1 MMTGKTQKIGKET
14 LFTLIELLIVI
25 AIILI
30 LISLLLPALKKAR
43 EKSYQVSCTS
53 NLKQLSLAVNFYLT
67 ANNDVLFEDMTSN
80 PEYYN
85 PLIRGK
91 FLPVN
96 YDSNLWWCH
105 KDEANISK
113 TRENRIANM
122 HYISYGFNSSYLR
135 KYKIS
140 RSNVPSS
147 TVLIAESAASTADYP
162 IGFYHVISRLMN
174 EGVNPIAY
182 PYHEQACNILW
193 LDGHVQPVMSDVKAP
208 YTARGTNLY
217 ITGKLGSYWV
227 APNRWNPNQNQ
238 VQ

>member
-1 MMTGKTQKIGKET
+1 M
-14 LFTLIELLIVI
+14 IELLIVI
-25 AIILI
+25 SIILI
-30 LISLLLPALKKAR
+30 LASLLLPSLKKGR
-43 EKSYQVSCTS
+43 DKSYQVSCTS

-67 ANNDVLFEDMTSN
+67 ANDDVLFEDTAAN

-85 PLIRGK
+85 MLIWGK

-96 YDSNLWWCH
+96 HDSNLWWCR

-113 TRENRIANM
+113 PLKDRIANM
-122 HYISYGFNSSYLR
+122 HYISYGFNSAYLR
-135 KYKIS
+135 QYKIS
-140 RSNVPSS
+140 RSHVPST
-147 TVLIAESAASTADYP
+147 TVLIAESAASTDTYP

-182 PYHEQACNILW
+182 PYHERACNVLW
-193 LDGHVQPVMSDVKAP
+193 LDGHVQAVMSDVMAP

-217 ITGKLGSYWV
+217 TTGKLGSYWV